1 MGIISARSSR
11 IFVQTES
18 IIQSGKKLYN
28 DVERPVI
35 GWAVSNRWT
44 GLLEWTTG
52 MDYWNGLLEWTLTFF
67 FFFLS
72 QELTIYIEELV

>member
-1 MGIISARSSR
+1 M
-11 IFVQTES
+11 
-18 IIQSGKKLYN
+18 K
-28 DVERPVI
+28 
-35 GWAVSNRWT
+35 AVSNRWT

-67 FFFLS
+67 SSFSFS